1 MKGEALCLFNALCVA
16 FCINAPRWLWRD
28 FPSARTNRLARKKAL
43 VPRIPSR
50 HDAKRERVTSISG
63 KDKKFPVQIRARI
76 LRDLESSAFPDP
88 IPAFDLPNTWDKG
101 DKRRRVAW
109 RETDLR
115 RAIGAAKRA
124 GLRFYS
130 VEVAPDGTISIV
142 VGEQSPDARV
152 FRLRQRVG
160 KSTKH

>member
-1 MKGEALCLFNALCVA
+1 MMMAGEGKQ
-16 FCINAPRWLWRD
+16 IPR
-28 FPSARTNRLARKKAL
+28 
-43 VPRIPSR
+43 
-50 HDAKRERVTSISG
+50 
-63 KDKKFPVQIRARI
+63 KDQKFPVQIQARI
-76 LRDLESSAFPDP
+76 LRDLDSTSL
-88 IPAFDLPNTWDKG
+88 PAFDLPPSSTEKSDKLE
-101 DKRRRVAW
+101 KRRRVAW

-130 VEVAPDGTISIV
+130 VEIAPDGTISIV
-142 VGEQSPDARV
+142 VGEQSPDARM